1 MEIQSLKVSLT
12 DADIAGLAAEHMPK
26 NDSIE
31 GLQVR
36 LTPEGVL
43 LQGRYATGF
52 GFKVP
57 FETVWQLT
65 AAGPRIDVKLDTIK
79 VAGLPGGML
88 RTVLMRMVHDNVENQ
103 AGISVAEDTIQI
115 DIPAIA
121 KSHGAE
127 VRVNFT
133 AVRMSA
139 GTAVVEVG

>member
-12 DADIAGLAAEHMPK
+12 DADVAGLAAEHMPA

-31 GLQVR
+31 GLTVR

-43 LQGRYATGF
+43 LEGKYATGF

-65 AAGPRIDVKLDTIK
+65 ASGPRIDVKLDTIK

-88 RTVLMRMVHDNVENQ
+88 RTVLMRMIRDNVENQ
-103 AGISVAEDTIQI
+103 AGISVVEETIHI
-115 DIPAIA
+115 DVPVVA
-121 KSHGAE
+121 KSHGAD

-133 AVRMSA
+133 AVRMSV
-139 GTAVVEVG
+139 GSAVVEAG

>member
-1 MEIQSLKVSLT
+1 MEIQALKVSLT
-12 DADIAGLAAEHMPK
+12 DADVAGLAAEHMPP
-26 NDSIE
+26 NESIE
-31 GLQVR
+31 GLQIR

-43 LQGRYATGF
+43 LQGQYATGF

-103 AGISVAEDTIQI
+103 AGISVEAETIRI
-115 DIPAIA
+115 DVPAVA
-121 KSHGAE
+121 KSHGVE

-139 GTAVVEVG
+139 GSAVVEAG

>member
-65 AAGPRIDVKLDTIK
+65 AAGPRIEVKLDTIK

>member
-1 MEIQSLKVSLT
+1 MEIQSLKVFLT
-12 DADIAGLAAEHMPK
+12 DADVAGLAAEHLPE

-43 LQGRYATGF
+43 VQGQYATGF

-57 FETVWQLT
+57 FETVWQLN

-88 RTVLMRMVHDNVENQ
+88 RTVLMRMVRDNVENQ
-103 AGISVAEDTIQI
+103 VGVSVADDTIHI
-115 DIPAIA
+115 DVPVVAQ
-121 KSHGAE
+121 SRGVE

-133 AVRMSA
+133 AVRMSVGA
-139 GTAVVEVG
+139 AVVEAS